1 MCEPIALVAVST
13 ALSLTSQQ
21 YNAGQQSKYA
31 QAQLE
36 AEAQAEAN
44 QQALAERQAQMEIQK
59 GITEQEK
66 YLRKARAQQAQN
78 ASMIAAGGFEMDSG
92 TNLSMLQDQAEE
104 IQHEANTITQNAEIA
119 SWQQMVNA
127 SNADS
132 QQSMLRAKKYNSKV
146 DRLGLDMSMSKS
158 LLSGLSRFSNEY
170 DT

>member
-13 ALSLTSQQ
+13 ALSLASQQ

-44 QQALAERQAQMEIQK
+44 QQAQMEIQK

-127 SNADS
+127 SNAAS

-158 LLSGLSRFSNEY
+158 LLSGLSRFNNEY